1 MASTTCSSP
10 VAAPQSQPCYAL
22 VDCNNFYVSCERV
35 FAPRLE
41 ARPVVVL
48 SNNDGC
54 IIARSNEAKALGIE
68 MGEPA
73 HKRLPF
79 LRRHDV
85 CVFSSNYPLY
95 GDMSARVMR
104 VLSSF
109 TPDQEVYS
117 IDECFLYLALPPA
130 DLLRTARR
138 IRHMV
143 RQWTGIP
150 VSIGLAPT
158 KTLAK
163 IANRRAKK
171 KAAAQGVCLLQETAG
186 IENTLAQTSVGDIW
200 GIGRRYAR
208 LLHSRGVDTALAF
221 KCMPREW
228 IRNHLTVVGLQTAL
242 ELDCQACFPL
252 EPTPPPPRSI
262 VCSRS
267 FGRRI
272 RDKTVLREALSCHIQ
287 RAGERLRHN
296 GLLAATVRIH
306 LETNRFQPGP
316 QYAVAQAQT
325 LPYPTDST
333 PELQHA
339 AQRLLDHLF
348 QSGFAYQKIG
358 VTLLGLAPRTRCQG
372 HLFAPEKHHQAQQ
385 RALVHT
391 LDHINATYGRG
402 TVKWASSGL
411 GPRPWHMRQNH
422 LSPRYTTA
430 WEELPQ
436 VR

>member
-1 MASTTCSSP
+1 MSSTACTSR
-10 VAAPQSQPCYAL
+10 AAGSQFPPCYAL

-41 ARPVVVL
+41 GRPVVVL

-79 LRRHDV
+79 LRRHGV

-104 VLSSF
+104 ALSRF

-117 IDECFLYLALPPA
+117 IDECFLYFAAPPA
-130 DLLRTARR
+130 ELLNTARR
-138 IRHMV
+138 IRRTV

-150 VSIGLAPT
+150 VSIGLGPT

-171 KAAAQGVCLLQETAG
+171 DPATEGVCLLGDTAA
-186 IENTLAQTSVGDIW
+186 IEQTLARTAVEDIW
-200 GIGRRYAR
+200 GIGRRYAHF
-208 LLHSRGVDTALAF
+208 LHTRGVETGLDLVH
-221 KCMPREW
+221 MPQDWVRS
-228 IRNHLTVVGLQTAL
+228 HLTVVGLQTVL
-242 ELDCQACFPL
+242 ELNGRPCFPL
-252 EPTPPPPRSI
+252 EPMPAPPKSI

-267 FGRRI
+267 FGRRV

-287 RAGERLRHN
+287 RAGERLRQH
-296 GLLAATVRIH
+296 GLLAANVRVH
-306 LETNRFQPGP
+306 LETNRFRPGP
-316 QYAVAQAQT
+316 QYAVDQAQA
-325 LPYPTDST
+325 LPYPTDTT
-333 PELQHA
+333 PELQQA
-339 AQRLLDHLF
+339 AQSVLDHLF

-358 VTLLGLAPRTRCQG
+358 VTLLGLAPRTRYQG
-372 HLFAPEKHHQAQQ
+372 HFFAPEKARQHRQ
-385 RALVHT
+385 RALMRT
-391 LDHINATYGRG
+391 IDHLNAAYGRG

-411 GPRPWHMRQNH
+411 GPRPWHMRQNQ